1 MDTINIQDICEGVLK
16 EKLNQAFQTVMQNMQ
31 DRNTSYKDKR
41 SIEMKLT
48 FGQNENRD
56 RVEVSVSVK
65 EKLAPQAPVKTQ
77 LSVEKDL
84 ETGEIVACEYG
95 RQIKGQ
101 MNLDD
106 YRNVDGETGE
116 IIDYRAKAAE

>member
-1 MDTINIQDICEGVLK
+1 MNTINIQDICEGVLQD
-16 EKLNQAFQTVMQNMQ
+16 KLNNAFQNVMQNMQ

-48 FGQNENRD
+48 FGQNESRD
-56 RVEVSVSVK
+56 RVDVSVSVK
-65 EKLAPQAPVKTQ
+65 EKLAPQAPVQTQ

-101 MNLDD
+101 MKLDD
-106 YRNVDGETGE
+106 YRNVDKETGE
-116 IIDYRAKAAE
+116 IIDYRAKTAE